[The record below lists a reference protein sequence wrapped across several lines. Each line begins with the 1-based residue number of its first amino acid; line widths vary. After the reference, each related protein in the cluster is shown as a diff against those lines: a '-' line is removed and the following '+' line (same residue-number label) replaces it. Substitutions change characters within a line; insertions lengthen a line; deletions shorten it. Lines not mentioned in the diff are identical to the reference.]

1 VSRKSEQ
8 TVSLPVALSATIQ
21 QGVSTNRVKVKRR
34 ATGKPRSSGTALAR
48 YRQDRSVRGLE
59 TAVTCISMPVGELAE
74 LDRAAEAAGVA
85 RSHFIRLA
93 VRHFAQ
99 HLAVTVTPEQE
110 KRWREALR

>member
-1 VSRKSEQ
+1 
-8 TVSLPVALSATIQ
+8 
-21 QGVSTNRVKVKRR
+21 
-34 ATGKPRSSGTALAR
+34 
-48 YRQDRSVRGLE
+48 
-59 TAVTCISMPVGELAE
+59 MPVGELAE